1 MRGSAARPCLR
12 AAAAAHDVHSRP
24 SLRPSPGPP
33 SAIPWQFG
41 LRAAAVVAGLAL
53 LLVVD
58 VHGVVFYVAWALIG
72 SALISETAATIVY
85 WRRTRD
91 SKPPN
96 QAR

>member
-1 MRGSAARPCLR
+1 
-12 AAAAAHDVHSRP
+12 
-24 SLRPSPGPP
+24 
-33 SAIPWQFG
+33 
-41 LRAAAVVAGLAL
+41 
-53 LLVVD
+53 